1 MKLKKKLEKKNPGC
15 EICWSNYKQPSESTT
30 IILFK
35 SWTQKQN
42 CNWTAKEFFQVL
54 FLHRIV
60 ELLVHLGMNKSVVL
74 DVCRHLVVLVTSKK
88 SQSRRASFW
97 VPQIVVGK
105 SARQNQQLVC
115 ASLSKVLHSPRIC
128 CSAGRRRMAA
138 RNQNQASDIESSDAA
153 TQNSGN
159 PSKSV
164 SCKCNAFSC
173 GGTP

>member
-1 MKLKKKLEKKNPGC
+1 M
-15 EICWSNYKQPSESTT
+15 
-30 IILFK
+30 
-35 SWTQKQN
+35 
-42 CNWTAKEFFQVL
+42 
-54 FLHRIV
+54 FLHHTV

-74 DVCRHLVVLVTSKK
+74 DVCRHLVVLLTCKK
-88 SQSRRASFW
+88 SQSRFASSFW

-115 ASLSKVLHSPRIC
+115 ASLSKVLHSPRVC
-128 CSAGRRRMAA
+128 CSAGRRRMAT
-138 RNQNQASDIESSDAA
+138 RNQNRASDIESSAVA

>member
-1 MKLKKKLEKKNPGC
+1 
-15 EICWSNYKQPSESTT
+15 
-30 IILFK
+30 
-35 SWTQKQN
+35 
-42 CNWTAKEFFQVL
+42 
-54 FLHRIV
+54 LHRIV

-74 DVCRHLVVLVTSKK
+74 DVCRHLVVLVTCKK
-88 SQSRRASFW
+88 SQSPFASFW
-97 VPQIVVGK
+97 VPQIVVCK

-115 ASLSKVLHSPRIC
+115 ASLSKVLHSPRVC
-128 CSAGRRRMAA
+128 CSAGRRRRMAA
-138 RNQNQASDIESSDAA
+138 RNQNQASDIESSAAA